1 DLSLSS
7 HTQYKLAQM
16 CTKLAHR
23 RRGYFNLVHPRFLK
37 LETSKV
43 IKRRILSR
51 IEIPSRRLQQKK
63 GAKNELYDLI
73 EQTLLKDVDEE
84 VHEPSSKLMEGL
96 KNLGGKKF
104 EINAEGSAKSLTLP
118 SLVDFSIFL
127 KEF

>member
-1 DLSLSS
+1 
-7 HTQYKLAQM
+7 M

-37 LETSKV
+37 LDTSKV

-63 GAKNELYDLI
+63 LAKNELYDLI

-84 VHEPSSKLMEGL
+84 VHGNKRSTRNDM
-96 KNLGGKKF
+96 
-104 EINAEGSAKSLTLP
+104 KSFTL
-118 SLVDFSIFL
+118 FQ
-127 KEF
+127 ER